1 MNMQYSKD
9 GLHLTQG
16 FEKCALLPYWDAQGK
31 VWTNGWGNTHGVV
44 PGQPITQFKADADLL
59 VNVQS
64 AVDTV
69 NRLVKVPLTQ
79 HQFDALVDFCFNAG
93 NTAFA
98 GSTLLRMLNAGDYDG
113 ASKQFARWDV
123 AGGVHLLGLQRRR
136 AGELQ
141 LWETP

>member
-1 MNMQYSKD
+1 MLYGKD

-16 FEKCALLPYWDAQGK
+16 FEKCRLVPYKDSGG

-44 PGQPITQFKADADLL
+44 PGQAITQFKADADLL

-93 NTAFA
+93 EPNFA
-98 GSTLLRMLNAGDYDG
+98 SSTLLRILNAGDYDG
-113 ASKQFARWDV
+113 AAKQFARWDV

-136 AGELQ
+136 AGETELY
-141 LWETP
+141 ETP